1 MRSAPLREELPIE
14 THHEENRLDAMDD
27 SILLVEEREED
38 EVSDRR
44 AALGDV
50 IGDTIGQGHDDN
62 ATNDRPDDGIGDVIG
77 GRENHVG

>member
-1 MRSAPLREELPIE
+1 MSPIIPSCPSSSSFPSP
-14 THHEENRLDAMDD
+14 HV
-27 SILLVEEREED
+27 ILLVEEREED

-62 ATNDRPDDGIGDVIG
+62 ATNDRPDG
-77 GRENHVG
+77 